1 MGLMDPMVRQQS
13 CRRKPMLVRRLA
25 YAAGLTALAG
35 LLAACS
41 SSGSSTSSAASSA
54 TATSASSASGSAS
67 AAASSAGPFVAI
79 VEPFDP
85 GHPAR
90 TASAPASC
98 GGQASTLAIE
108 QCYQART
115 ENADAAI
122 DTVQLAHYTSA
133 TASGKAAILSQDS
146 AWLAARQPVC
156 AVAYHSG
163 GTIDGINIAA
173 CLLAESTA
181 RLDAVKG
188 IAPPVVIL
196 KGTDSQDPSQLSF
209 YTTPEGSRIAMINT
223 QGDTTGGG
231 FVAWVIIGGPDGF
244 VVNPK
249 QFYFQ
254 DQSFIRYGVI
264 QPPDPTDHR
273 VATGQEYQFGL
284 DYQHLDADPNANKSA
299 AGYFYVPAYPAADW
313 N

>member
-1 MGLMDPMVRQQS
+1 MGRMDPMSRQRGS
-13 CRRKPMLVRRLA
+13 MLVRRLA
-25 YAAGLTALAG
+25 YTTGLIAATC

-41 SSGSSTSSAASSA
+41 SSGTTTASAASSA
-54 TATSASSASGSAS
+54 TAGSGSSASGSAS
-67 AAASSAGPFVAI
+67 SAAPVGPFVAI

-90 TASAPASC
+90 TAAPPASC
-98 GGQASTLAIE
+98 GGQASTVAIE
-108 QCYQART
+108 QCYDTRT

-122 DTVQLAHYTSA
+122 DTVQLAHYTSSA
-133 TASGKAAILSQDS
+133 ASGKATILTQYS
-146 AWLAARQPVC
+146 AWLAAREPVC

-163 GTIDGINIAA
+163 GTIDGINVAA
-173 CLLAESTA
+173 CLLDESTA

-188 IAPPVVIL
+188 IAPPVVVL
-196 KGTDSQDPSQLSF
+196 KGTDSEDPSQLSF

-223 QGDTTGGG
+223 QGDTTGGSI
-231 FVAWVIIGGPDGF
+231 VAWVIIGGADGF

-254 DQSFIRYGVI
+254 DNSFIRNGVI

-273 VATGQEYQFGL
+273 VATAQEYQFGL
-284 DYQHLDADPNANKSA
+284 DYQHLDADPNASKSA
-299 AGYFYVPAYPAADW
+299 AGYFYVPGYPAADW